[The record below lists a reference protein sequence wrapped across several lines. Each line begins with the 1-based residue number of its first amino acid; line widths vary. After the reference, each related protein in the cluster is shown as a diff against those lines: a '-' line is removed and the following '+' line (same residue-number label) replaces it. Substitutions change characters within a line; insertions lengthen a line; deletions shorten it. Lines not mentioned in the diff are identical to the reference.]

1 MKWQFDRS
9 IETNTAKGEPRSHG
23 SPLGSDR
30 LPLACQLGDQRE
42 PRACILRLLTAVD
55 ERDDREGLP
64 TALFF
69 VLHGV
74 DAQVAIGR
82 VDQQ

>member
-1 MKWQFDRS
+1 
-9 IETNTAKGEPRSHG
+9 
-23 SPLGSDR
+23 
-30 LPLACQLGDQRE
+30 
-42 PRACILRLLTAVD
+42 LLTAVD

-64 TALFF
+64 AALLF

-82 VDQQ
+82 VDKQREVVVANSRLLFAIQAEPTRIGLPRGELTSIR